1 MNALLHQDI
10 VVIGSGIAGVT
21 LVREIRKLNEAA
33 AIMLIT
39 ADEGAVYSKPM
50 LSNAFAQGKSVDS
63 LVQKSADA
71 MAADMKVQVR
81 TATKVLSIDRAEKI
95 LSIEGPNGRGGIS
108 YGQLV
113 MAVGAN
119 ARPYRV
125 EGSAT
130 APLYTVNSL
139 GDFVRWRQALTPNAR
154 VLIIGAGLI
163 GSEFANDLRT
173 GGYAVSVVD
182 PAPWPLGRLLPEA
195 LGAAM
200 AGALLEN
207 GIDLYMGRAVTAMLP
222 ADAGGWTAKLDDG
235 KRVHFDIALSAIG
248 LIANTQLATA
258 AGLRVEQGIR
268 VDAFLR
274 TSDPAIYAIGD
285 CAQTD
290 AGVLPYILPVMAA
303 ARALAQTLTGTP
315 TPLHL
320 PALPV
325 SVKTPALP
333 CVVCPPPFG
342 VQGHWIVQG
351 EGRDLKALF
360 MANDGRAQGFALTGS
375 ETQARQAM
383 AKDMPDLLVA

>member
-1 MNALLHQDI
+1 MNTALHQDI
-10 VVIGSGIAGVT
+10 VIIGSGIAGIT
-21 LVREIRKLNEAA
+21 SVREIRKLNDRVT
-33 AIMLIT
+33 ITLIT
-39 ADEGAVYSKPM
+39 ADDGAVYSKPM
-50 LSNAFAQGKSVDS
+50 LSNAFAQGKTLDG

-71 MAADMKVQVR
+71 FAAEMNIQVR
-81 TATKVLSIDRAEKI
+81 SGTQVLNIERDDKTI
-95 LSIEGPNGRGGIS
+95 VVEGPDGREVIR

-113 MAVGAN
+113 MATGAS

-125 EGSAT
+125 EGSGS

-139 GDFVRWRQALTPNAR
+139 SDFARWREALTADTR

-163 GSEFANDLRT
+163 GSEFANDLRSA
-173 GGYAVSVVD
+173 GYRVSVVD

-207 GIDLYMGRAVTAMLP
+207 GIDLYMGRAVTAMMP
-222 ADAGGWTAKLDDG
+222 ADAGGWVATLDDG
-235 KRVHFDIALSAIG
+235 KQVPFDIALSAIG
-248 LIANTQLATA
+248 LIANTHLATA

-268 VDAFLR
+268 VDACLR

-303 ARALAQTLTGTP
+303 ARALAQTVTGTL

-333 CVVCPPPFG
+333 CVVCPPRFG
-342 VQGHWIVQG
+342 AQGNWIVQG
-351 EGRDLKALF
+351 QGRDLKALF
-360 MANDGRAQGFALTGS
+360 MGSDGQAQGFALTGS
-375 ETQARQAM
+375 EIKARQLM
-383 AKDMPDLLVA
+383 AKDMPDLLAA